1 MSQPAATGTYKE
13 FLGHSYLQYSTS
25 SDARTARAREDAD
38 AARAQRN
45 VAEAFVQAD
54 NPVGS
59 SGRRPIA
66 PVGPP
71 SGATRG
77 MRPASAATA
86 SPGRERLR
94 TLELMYEELKG
105 RMHEQM
111 KQLVV
116 EQRKV
121 TKLRTE
127 KLKLRAEN
135 NYLRLQLNG
144 SARADQGDDPALSSS
159 LPTTSAE
166 TARAAISAAANE
178 PLLSDDGE
186 VEGLGPHGPYQRS
199 HRPPPSAPLRRAE
212 ACSSAAADAA
222 TFHAKAAKERAGREG
237 AEAQLLAAEKSNRTL
252 EEALATAR
260 DQITKLQ
267 RQVAEQIPR
276 AMPTAGSADTASG
289 AVGGGAVG
297 VGTVGVGA
305 VGVDRLAWA
314 PPAPEPLAS
323 GQVARADL
331 VDALLKEAVEA
342 AEKAAAVAAK
352 AQGAERGFTAGAPS
366 ASGSG
371 RRPSTDEVGSGGCC
385 PPKPPGK
392 MPETWRANTWCTTQE
407 VHSMIAKLLTAPL
420 APLVEKLSA
429 ELTKPVGGADEASK
443 KRTLAAAELAF
454 LRHLGGKQALTP
466 EDEKDMEADEK
477 DAAGAVYEIV
487 RRVPKG
493 EQLWYECKKKRGSVA
508 VNVPVNVVQIPDVV
522 QIELSE
528 LEKMKPYVMKLIK
541 NFEHP
546 LALPAVLDKLLAKT
560 PERLA
565 ETLANGLSK
574 LHEGY
579 TSSELS
585 EKFMMAKMSEFHL
598 CDIKAFYDGLEVAVG
613 MPNPDLFESMR
624 REHTKRSDSDI
635 WFTTSNYLCHTSSC
649 IEWYFVVDPARGKEV
664 LKRKSYPS
672 EATALERRKRRNE
685 RELDT
690 FDVAISDVNNRLR
703 LQAQRPLRKEEFIA
717 SRLYTGPMFQ
727 KYNAVLRANAGES
740 PQWMKDTFQTLCKGN
755 RYTTTIWVLNSAI
768 VKLKVLT
775 PAARVYRGLKG
786 LALPEAFRTKDKH
799 GIKGGVEPGFMSTT
813 LDYKVAMTY
822 AGASETT
829 KDASGIVFEIHQGL
843 VDRGCDLSWLSQ
855 YPFEREILF
864 APLTGVEV
872 LDTRVDGSVLVVVL
886 RPTTNQKAATIDDVV
901 SRLQNSHVQFVD
913 LLMEQ
918 FTRADAPSEALM
930 PLKTLKSSA
939 LKREPK
945 WFNEAENYLDAT
957 DKALSAKEE
966 VFTLLGKVAK
976 NEAEEVSS
984 TKMSTA
990 SPTAV
995 EPTAVAA
1002 ADSAASTSFGGAE
1015 TLRDKAAKYFNAAKL
1030 CAASKKINLAIVLL
1044 HLSLQLCNQEEGSR
1058 LHPMLTTDDYEDI
1071 EYILEAE
1078 NESSPATL
1086 TRSKSEL
1093 RPPAPR
1099 SQPPRALSKTVSA
1112 IELRGDYEYN
1122 KSSYDVAK
1130 VRPRDR
1136 LILLK
1141 MLLKEPNEIG
1151 AWAST
1156 IVGLLTHE
1164 AKQADLVLR
1173 CFVQFLEKHKLI
1185 EDKPIKIGSTL
1196 LALVAGEH
1204 KDDNDYHRGV
1214 LLANIHKVPNDES
1227 QSGAQ
1232 HDVRHVGAKVVHH
1245 VKLPNGKTIRTTLV
1259 LPFGNNDAGAV
1270 LRAAAAQDNVAVLT
1284 ALLDK
1289 GLSPLHAD
1297 EHANTA
1303 LHVAAENGCEKACTT
1318 LLTHPAMQPLAHLQ
1332 PAFMSN
1338 IHGVRPY
1345 DWSLMGKRAKPR
1357 LRTLM
1362 KKSVWDNLI
1371 DQFSAD
1377 STSEPKLLQLI
1388 HDPSNGDAKLS
1399 GLLLGA
1405 VDTTGD
1411 GKVDMLVPLKRTSS
1425 VGADMGGEEDVFVSF
1440 EAYCAHERKT
1450 EPGLT
1455 DEVLRKRFVTIDLNR
1470 SGTLSKRE
1478 LEQVVT
1484 NVDANA
1490 PGKLGITPLMLAA
1503 FRGFSHTV
1511 LRLLEKHADPLLMT
1525 EEGGCTALTIA
1536 VLEGHKAVVENL
1548 LDVKNHLDPAAEK
1561 YGEADEKQLEKH
1573 ALNIVEKMV
1582 EHTEKDGTSALL
1594 RACQNGFH
1602 DAAHLLIEKKSNV
1615 NIQRTDKLQRTP
1627 LIMAARAGSVKCVKM
1642 LLENMA
1648 NPFQRDAEGS
1658 TALTQAAYFGHSE
1671 VVEVLAK
1678 GTVGAD
1684 GCGAAEAGGE
1694 TRVSPD
1700 EASYVNREEN
1710 LAKQT
1715 ALILAAR
1722 RGHLQTVQALLR
1734 READVHPKDKN
1745 GLTALMWACK
1755 RGHDSIIPL
1764 LIARGERN
1772 EQDGMPQR
1780 LATDKKGM
1788 TALMHA
1794 AHNGHVQAAEIL
1806 VVEGWDL
1813 LDRNNH
1819 GMTAL
1824 MLAARSGVKEMVHLL
1839 STCETFGSHQNQT
1852 RHPAQGSLIM
1862 DTTRLLAALA
1872 DGTDNA
1878 WAYDSLQLT
1887 MLAPNDSTGYAPTF
1901 VVTTNQKKEIVNIV
1915 MTNPGKGYVSTDT
1928 PTLTWKSGTNTITT
1942 LGAAAG
1948 GAFQTSGTLGGTQ
1961 ATGLKFT
1968 INPGAGM
1975 ASNAATP
1982 STLMGGKA
1990 VSSETQNAPPSRP
2003 IVKEE
2008 VLNATDYTGKTA
2020 LMYAAECLH
2029 ASTIRELL
2037 HAGCDRTKIDQ
2048 NGLTAHMMA
2057 RSAKSTS
2064 REVKIGA
2071 LREFHGQFGDSKE
2084 GNPPLCALR
2093 GKVESEL
2100 DADDLVGV
2108 GAFVLD
2114 VGTGACKIMIWVRFD
2129 TVSLIEAKDA
2139 EIKKLPSGKAFDFK
2153 KIFEGGLG
2161 DKDPMFEELVA
2172 TLHNAMDTAFKK
2184 HKQLKHCLFTNVC
2197 IGLTAWYR
2205 QLSDELK
2212 EKGRPVMDALRD
2224 KLRAKAQELSHSR
2237 SIESKWFVVSQK
2249 EEAMWEHKS
2258 VEYALQAS
2266 GLEPPLALLSGGQ
2279 GSVQLSGLDGFTS
2292 YDLQLKDKIKSIDMD
2307 VENDPMK
2314 DPKKREAGL
2323 KAWGEEIKKVVSSK
2337 DDKLASQLRKIALE
2351 SQGESSEPVRIVLIS
2366 GLFYVAIAAKIVQP
2380 STDHYAYQPA
2390 SVVLEMF
2397 DQLRKKVNDAKTE
2410 TQDLVGA
2417 VRVSELLRSLIDGAY
2432 VQRVELLFARD
2443 WVLHGVGKLHDKTLM
2458 FPEGQT
2464 FNFRTTW
2471 TAGWW
2476 LDQLAELYRKD
2487 TELDLHEAGLE

>member
-1 MSQPAATGTYKE
+1 MSQPAATGTY
-13 FLGHSYLQYSTS
+13 SYLQYPTA

-45 VAEAFVQAD
+45 VAEAFMQAD

-94 TLELMYEELKG
+94 TVELMYEELKK

-111 KQLVV
+111 KQLVD

-135 NYLRLQLNG
+135 NYLRLQLND
-144 SARADQGDDPALSSS
+144 SARAAQGDDPALASS
-159 LPTTSAE
+159 LPLTRAE

-178 PLLSDDGE
+178 PLLTDDGAAE
-186 VEGLGPHGPYQRS
+186 ELGPHGPHQRS

-222 TFHAKAAKERAGREG
+222 TFHAKAAEERAGREE
-237 AEAQLLAAEKSNRTL
+237 AKAQLHAAKEEIRTL

-267 RQVAEQIPR
+267 RQVAGQIPR
-276 AMPTAGSADTASG
+276 AMPTAGGANTAG
-289 AVGGGAVG
+289 GAVGGDAVGGGAVG
-297 VGTVGVGA
+297 VGAVGVGA
-305 VGVDRLAWA
+305 VGVDRLACTLS
-314 PPAPEPLAS
+314 APELMDALVS
-323 GQVARADL
+323 GQVADL
-331 VDALLKEAVEA
+331 EPEKVDALLKEAVEA
-342 AEKAAAVAAK
+342 GMEAAKEAAAAAAAAK
-352 AQGAERGFTAGAPS
+352 AAEAAEEAAAAAAKVQGAEGGSKAGAPS
-366 ASGSG
+366 AAPSAGGGG
-371 RRPSTDEVGSGGCC
+371 RRPSTDSNWEAGSGGGG

-407 VHSMIAKLLTAPL
+407 VHSMIAELLTAPL
-420 APLVEKLSA
+420 VKKLSA
-429 ELTKPVGGADEASK
+429 NEELRAKPAGGADEASTEGDK

-454 LRHLGGKQALTP
+454 LRHLGKMDEPQRLAILGKL
-466 EDEKDMEADEK
+466 
-477 DAAGAVYEIV
+477 
-487 RRVPKG
+487 
-493 EQLWYECKKKRGSVA
+493 
-508 VNVPVNVVQIPDVV
+508 
-522 QIELSE
+522 
-528 LEKMKPYVMKLIK
+528 LEK
-541 NFEHP
+541 
-546 LALPAVLDKLLAKT
+546 T
-560 PERLA
+560 PVSLA

-574 LHEGY
+574 LQEGY

-585 EKFMMAKMSEFHL
+585 EKFTEKFMMGKMSEFHL

-672 EATALERRKRRNE
+672 EQAEGLERRKLRNE

-703 LQAQRPLRKEEFIA
+703 LHAQRPLRKEEFIA

-727 KYNAVLRANAGES
+727 KYNAVLRANVGDAEKT
-740 PQWMKDTFQTLCKGN
+740 PQWMKDNYQQLCKGN

-775 PAARVYRGLKG
+775 PAACVYRGLKG
-786 LALPEAFRTKDKH
+786 LALPYAFRTKNEH

-822 AGASETT
+822 AGAYEKTKD

-872 LDTRVDGSVLVVVL
+872 LSEHFDGSVKVVVL
-886 RPTTNQKAATIDDVV
+886 RPTTNQKAATIDQVV

-918 FTRADAPSEALM
+918 FTRADAPSKALV
-930 PLKTLKSSA
+930 PLEDLKSSA

-945 WFNEAENYLDAT
+945 WFNEAENYREAT

-966 VFTLLGKVAK
+966 VFTLLSKLAK
-976 NEAEEVSS
+976 KENSRLSELAKKENSRLSLIV
-984 TKMSTA
+984 

-995 EPTAVAA
+995 EPRAVAD
-1002 ADSAASTSFGGAE
+1002 ADSTASPSFGGME
-1015 TLRDKAAKYFNAAKL
+1015 DWRDEALKSFNAAKL
-1030 CAASKKINLAIVLL
+1030 CAVSKKIDLAIVLL
-1044 HLSLQLCNQEEGSR
+1044 HLSLRLCNEKKGPR
-1058 LHPMLTTDDYEDI
+1058 LHSMLTTDDYEAIDCI
-1071 EYILEAE
+1071 YDAEDPSIYEAE
-1078 NESSPATL
+1078 DESLYKKSPPFK
-1086 TRSKSEL
+1086 KSTSQL
-1093 RPPAPR
+1093 RPPLAR
-1099 SQPPRALSKTVSA
+1099 SQPPRASKTVSA
-1112 IELRGDYEYN
+1112 TDLRGGDVKPQSNEDVVKVG
-1122 KSSYDVAK
+1122 KSSDNVG
-1130 VRPRDR
+1130 PRDR

-1141 MLLKEPNEIG
+1141 MLLKDPNEIS

-1156 IVGLLTHE
+1156 IVGLLTPKAE
-1164 AKQADLVLR
+1164 QAERVLR
-1173 CFVQFLEKHKLI
+1173 CFVQFLESHKLI

-1196 LALVAGEH
+1196 MALVKGEH
-1204 KDDNDYHRGV
+1204 NDDIDYQRGV
-1214 LLANIHKVPNDES
+1214 LLANIHLPDKDPKKES
-1227 QSGAQ
+1227 QSGARQ
-1232 HDVRHVGAKVVHH
+1232 DVRHVDAKVVHH
-1245 VKLPNGKTIRTTLV
+1245 VKLPNGKTIKTTLV

-1270 LRAAAAQDNVAVLT
+1270 LRAAAAQNNVAVLT

-1303 LHVAAENGCEKACTT
+1303 LHEAAENGCEKACTT

-1345 DWSLMGKRAKPR
+1345 DWSLMGKRASPR
-1357 LRTLM
+1357 LRTAI
-1362 KKSVWDNLI
+1362 KKSEADKLI
-1371 DQFSAD
+1371 NQLCAD
-1377 STSEPKLLQLI
+1377 STPKPKLLQLI
-1388 HDPSNGDAKLS
+1388 LDPSNGDAKLS

-1405 VDTTGD
+1405 VDTTKD

-1425 VGADMGGEEDVFVSF
+1425 VGADMGGEEEVFGSF
-1440 EAYCAHERKT
+1440 KDYCDHERNTK
-1450 EPGLT
+1450 PGAERLT
-1455 DEVLRKRFVTIDLNR
+1455 DEVLQVRFSTIDVDR

-1484 NVDANA
+1484 DVDVNA
-1490 PGKLGITPLMLAA
+1490 PGKFGITPLMLAA
-1503 FRGFSHTV
+1503 FRGFSKTV
-1511 LRLLEKHADPLLMT
+1511 HCLLEKHADPLLKT

-1536 VLEGHKAVVENL
+1536 VLEGHIDVVEIL
-1548 LDVKNHLDPAAEK
+1548 LDDKNHFAAAEK
-1561 YGEADEKQLEKH
+1561 HGETNEKQVEKH
-1573 ALNIVEKMV
+1573 ALDIVTKMV
-1582 EHTEKDGTSALL
+1582 EHTEENGTSALL
-1594 RACQNGFH
+1594 RACQNGFV
-1602 DAAHLLIEKKSNV
+1602 DAAQLLIQKKSDV
-1615 NIQRTDKLQRTP
+1615 NIQRTDELQRTP
-1627 LIMAARAGSVKCVKM
+1627 LIMAARAGSKQCIQT
-1642 LLENMA
+1642 LLENKA
-1648 NPFQRDAEGS
+1648 DPFMPDAEGS

-1678 GTVGAD
+1678 LKTD
-1684 GCGAAEAGGE
+1684 GGNWGIIQTGVQLGE
-1694 TRVSPD
+1694 VSPTSPD
-1700 EASYVNREEN
+1700 DKRKEKRCMDRKEKDYYINRKEG
-1710 LAKQT
+1710 LAQQT

-1734 READVHPKDKN
+1734 READVHLKDKN

-1755 RGHDSIIPL
+1755 RGHDAIIPL
-1764 LIARGERN
+1764 LIASGKRN
-1772 EQDGMPQR
+1772 ERDGMPQMEE
-1780 LATDKKGM
+1780 TDGEGM

-1813 LDRNNH
+1813 LDRNKD

-1824 MLAARSGVKEMVHLL
+1824 MLAARSGIKEMVHLL

-1852 RHPAQGSLIM
+1852 RHPKQ
-1862 DTTRLLAALA
+1862 
-1872 DGTDNA
+1872 N
-1878 WAYDSLQLT
+1878 
-1887 MLAPNDSTGYAPTF
+1887 
-1901 VVTTNQKKEIVNIV
+1901 
-1915 MTNPGKGYVSTDT
+1915 
-1928 PTLTWKSGTNTITT
+1928 
-1942 LGAAAG
+1942 
-1948 GAFQTSGTLGGTQ
+1948 
-1961 ATGLKFT
+1961 
-1968 INPGAGM
+1968 M
-1975 ASNAATP
+1975 ASNAVTP
-1982 STLMGGKA
+1982 STQVCGKA
-1990 VSSETQNAPPSRP
+1990 VTAGTQIAPPQKRL
-2003 IVKEE
+2003 IVKKE
-2008 VLNATDYTGKTA
+2008 VLNAIDSTGKTA

-2029 ASTIRELL
+2029 APTIRELL
-2037 HAGCDRTKIDQ
+2037 HAGCDRTKTDR

-2057 RSAKSTS
+2057 RSAKSMS
-2064 REVKIGA
+2064 REVKVGA

-2093 GKVESEL
+2093 GKDESKL
-2100 DADDLVGV
+2100 DVGDFVGV

-2114 VGTGACKIMIWVRFD
+2114 VGTGACKIMIWVRFR

-2139 EIKKLPSGKAFDFK
+2139 EIKELPNSGKLDFE
-2153 KIFEGGLG
+2153 KIFKGGLG
-2161 DKDPMFEELVA
+2161 EKDPMFEELVA
-2172 TLHNAMDTAFKK
+2172 TLHKAMETAFEK
-2184 HKQLKHCLFTNVC
+2184 HKELQHCLFTSVC

-2205 QLSDELK
+2205 QLSNELR

-2224 KLRAKAQELSHSR
+2224 TLRAKAEKLSHSR
-2237 SIESKWFVVSQK
+2237 SIDSKWFAVSQK

-2258 VEYALQAS
+2258 VEYALQAA
-2266 GLEPPLALLSGGQ
+2266 GLEPPLALISGGQ

-2292 YDLQLKDKIKSIDMD
+2292 YDLQLKVKVERIKKD
-2307 VENDPMK
+2307 VENDPEK
-2314 DPKKREAGL
+2314 DPGKRKAGL
-2323 KAWGEEIKKVVSSK
+2323 DEWREEIKRVVSNQ
-2337 DDKLASQLRKIALE
+2337 DDKLASQLKEFALE

-2366 GLFYVAIAAKIVQP
+2366 GLHYVAVAAKIVQKK
-2380 STDHYAYQPA
+2380 TDHYAYQPA

-2397 DQLRKKVNDAKTE
+2397 DQLLKKVNDAKTE

-2417 VRVSELLRSLIDGAY
+2417 VRVSELLRSIIGGAY
-2432 VQRVELLFARD
+2432 MQRVELLFARD
-2443 WVLHGVGKLHDKTLM
+2443 WVLHGVGKLPDGKLT
-2458 FPEGQT
+2458 FPQGQD

-2487 TELDLHEAGLE
+2487 TELNFHEAGIE